1 MNKNEKKNTDPELEN
16 IAKRKCIVFLFH
28 PLRRN

>member
-1 MNKNEKKNTDPELEN
+1 MKKKNTDPELEN
-16 IAKRKCIVFLFH
+16 IAKRKCMMFLFH